1 MTNLVL
7 GPSKWRRGYHPEIP
21 PWAHEF
27 VPANWSKVHK
37 YASSPLDVRMALSG
51 FLEESEVSA
60 TLMEAQVAES
70 GEPNMGFLQRLVRDL
85 PVKRF
90 LVYWPYGADR
100 SGLDVEIGYLLTRL
114 EDKTG
119 LDVRIFVE
127 AGGHP
132 AGKLIG
138 RQFVVTEHRRRT
150 RYYDDLLTYGCKI
163 VEWESYQALFDS
175 FLSHGRE

>member
-7 GPSKWRRGYHPEIP
+7 GPSKWRRGYRPEIP
-21 PWAHEF
+21 PWVPDF
-27 VPANWSKVHK
+27 IPANWSKVHK
-37 YASSPLDVRMALSG
+37 YAASPLDIRMALAG
-51 FLEESEVSA
+51 VLEESEVST
-60 TLMEAQVAES
+60 TLMEAQVAKS
-70 GEPNMGFLQRLVRDL
+70 GEPNMGLLQRLVRDL

-127 AGGHP
+127 AGSHP
-132 AGKLIG
+132 AGKLTG
-138 RQFVVTEHRRRT
+138 RQFVIAEHRRRT
-150 RYYDDLLTYGCKI
+150 RYYDDLLTYGCQI